1 MAFSQL
7 SLILFK
13 SVTSSGFKVSGSD
26 EEQFYDDDGA
36 GNLRRYFLVGA
47 TRTYTDETAG
57 TIDYADGSIKID
69 SSTITSISDVD
80 GASSTVIRMTAI
92 PASKHI
98 VPDRNQ
104 ILEIDMTNTTVTGEV
119 DLIAIGDTGASSSYT
134 TSTSYTATKS
144 Y

>member
-1 MAFSQL
+1 MFVMR
-7 SLILFK
+7 IIK
-13 SVTSSGFKVSGSD
+13 
-26 EEQFYDDDGA
+26 Y
-36 GNLRRYFLVGA
+36 
-47 TRTYTDETAG
+47 
-57 TIDYADGSIKID
+57 IIKID
-69 SSTITSISDVD
+69 STIITSISDVD

-92 PASKHI
+92 PASKDI
-98 VPDRNQ
+98 VPVRNQ